1 MKIYFT
7 RHAESEANVSRTLYN
22 RGTAYGLTEKGK
34 QQADALASEMRQYAK
49 PIHKIY
55 SSRMLRAMQTAKI
68 VAQATSASV
77 EYFGD
82 LRDFDCGI
90 AEGRNDPAAWAMH
103 NAVMREWLE
112 KKNYDARIEQGE
124 SFNDMRNRFV
134 PIVEQI
140 MRNAQLDDNIIV
152 VTHGAIS
159 VCILPLVLKNI
170 DHAFAL
176 THSGNQPTNAR
187 YVLAETTSQGL
198 ICTSWYGVPA
208 EGVRQVAG

>member
-7 RHAESEANVSRTLYN
+7 RHAESEANVSRTIYN
-22 RGTAYGLTEKGK
+22 RGTAYGLTERGK
-34 QQADALASEMRQYAK
+34 RQALALASEMRENAK
-49 PIHKIY
+49 PLHKIY
-55 SSRMLRAMQTAKI
+55 SSRMLRAMQTAEI
-68 VAQATSASV
+68 VSQATRAPV
-77 EYFGD
+77 EYFED

-90 AEGRNDPAAWAMH
+90 AEGRNDSAAWALH

-124 SFNDMRNRFV
+124 SFNDMRDRFV
-134 PIVEQI
+134 PVVEQI
-140 MRNAQLDDNIIV
+140 MGNAQINDNIMV

-187 YVLAETTSQGL
+187 YVLAEVTSQGL
-198 ICTSWYGVPA
+198 FCTSWYGIPV
-208 EGVRQVAG
+208 EGV